1 MTSAYNNSHTA
12 ADPPPDSPIASEF
25 VQGILPKGR
34 FVPEVTP
41 EPVPPACVDINR
53 PSVARVYDYFLDGT
67 ANWAIDREFGD
78 RVLARFPLLK
88 QIAVA
93 NRLFLNRVVRHL
105 TRIGVR
111 QFLDVGAGVPT
122 RGNTHE
128 VADEAAQSAG
138 RDPDARVVYVDN
150 EPIAVAHAEVLLND
164 VGDMNRHAVIH
175 ADLRDPDGL
184 WRQALDTGVLNQDE
198 PIALLLIAVLHVHQP
213 GKDGVTDIGPESVA
227 RLRELLPRGSY
238 LAISHISDEGVPLE
252 LADRLVELKRMY
264 DASSSSKLIWR
275 TRAEIAALFDGFDLL
290 EPGLTWTPE
299 WHPEETGPSA
309 MPIVFETPSH
319 AIIRSGVGRKG

>member
-1 MTSAYNNSHTA
+1 
-12 ADPPPDSPIASEF
+12 
-25 VQGILPKGR
+25 
-34 FVPEVTP
+34 VPEVTP
-41 EPVPPACVDINR
+41 EPIPPAGVDITR
-53 PSVARVYDYFLDGT
+53 PSVARVYDYFLDGS

-78 RVLARFPLLK
+78 RVLTRFPLAK

-128 VADEAAQSAG
+128 VADEVAIRDG
-138 RDPDARVVYVDN
+138 RKPDTRVVYVDN

-164 VGDMNRHAVIH
+164 AGDLNRHAVIH

-184 WRQALDTGVLNQDE
+184 WRQAVDTGLLNLDE
-198 PIALLLIAVLHVHQP
+198 PVALLLIAVLHVHQP
-213 GKDGVTDIGPESVA
+213 GEDGVTDIGAESVA
-227 RLRELLPRGSY
+227 RFRELLPPGSY
-238 LAISHISDEGVPLE
+238 LAISHTTDDGVPPE
-252 LADRLVELKRMY
+252 LKDQLAELKRMY
-264 DASSSSKLIWR
+264 DATSTSKLKWR
-275 TRAEIAALFDGFDLL
+275 TTAEIAALFDGFELL

-299 WHPEETGPSA
+299 WHPEETGPTA
-309 MPIVFETPSH
+309 TPVMFKTPSH
-319 AIIRSGVGRKG
+319 AIIRSGVGRKRS